1 MELTARQRI
10 LFEWVKQQHGEQK
23 RKYTGEPYW
32 NHPYA
37 VAEIINEH
45 YHNNRMIEIALC
57 HDLLED
63 TECDLVGLLNY
74 LVHSGYSNEDGLFI
88 TSGVND
94 LTDVYTKEKF
104 PTLNRKERKKHEAI
118 RLSGI
123 HPYSQTVKY
132 ADFIDN
138 TKSIIEHDKGFAK
151 VYLREK
157 EAILVGMNLGN
168 QILYEQAKELI
179 NQPQ

>member
-1 MELTARQRI
+1 MKLTAKQR
-10 LFEWVKQQHGEQK
+10 LLLEWVKGQHGDQK

-32 NHPYA
+32 NHVYN
-37 VAEIINEH
+37 VAKIVCGKGYNPLLV
-45 YHNNRMIEIALC
+45 EIALC

-88 TSGVND
+88 AARVND
-94 LTDVYTKEKF
+94 LTDVYTKENY
-104 PTLNRKERKKHEAI
+104 PTLNRKARKEKEAK
-118 RLSGI
+118 RLHKI
-123 HPYSQTVKY
+123 HPVSQTVKY

-138 TKSIIEHDKGFAK
+138 TISIVEHDKEFAK

-157 EAILVGMNLGN
+157 RDILSGMDIGYLG
-168 QILYEQAKELI
+168 LYYQAKKILSER
-179 NQPQ
+179 